1 MSAIKTTPLS
11 EDEKQRLKELYIAHQ
26 LGQSFIRTT
35 PGNWV
40 LSAAYEK
47 YKSDIYNLKL
57 RPDDT
62 FVLTWPKN
70 GATWAIEMVWCI
82 LHDIDLKKAKN
93 IHPLMKVPFLE
104 RPALFDFLTTKRPG
118 STMEEVLTRLES
130 MPANR
135 VIKSHLHLELLPPK
149 LLDECKAVLCLR
161 NPKDTIVSYYHH
173 NKLIKAHNFVGD
185 FKSYFNLFMDNLL
198 YYSSYWRYTVDAWKL
213 KDHPNVCLLFFE
225 DMKQDLQSA
234 IKKVASFLD
243 KELTDAQV
251 KSLEDHL
258 SFKSMKECSGTVE
271 DGKKL
276 GMFVEKTEKDAHFFR
291 KGEVGDWKNYFTE
304 EMNKKVDD
312 EIEKHFKNIGLKFRY
327 E

>member
-11 EDEKQRLKELYIAHQ
+11 EDEKQRLKALYISHQ

-70 GATWAIEMVWCI
+70 GTTWAIEMVWRI
-82 LHDIDLKKAKN
+82 LHNSGSKPAEKTPAF
-93 IHPLMKVPFLE
+93 MTVPFLE
-104 RPALFDFLTTKRPG
+104 APAIFDSLSTKPPG
-118 STMEEVLTRLES
+118 STMEELLTRLES

-135 VIKSHLHLELLPPK
+135 VLKSHLHLELLPPK
-149 LLDECKAVLCLR
+149 LLDECKTVFCLR

-173 NKLIKAHNFVGD
+173 QKLLKSQSFVGD
-185 FKSYFNLFMDNLL
+185 FESNFNLFMDDLVQ
-198 YYSSYWRYTVDAWKL
+198 YSSYWRYTVDAWKL

-251 KSLEDHL
+251 ESLEDHL
-258 SFKSMKECSGTVE
+258 SFKSMREISGTVE
-271 DGKKL
+271 NGKKL
-276 GMFVEKTEKDAHFFR
+276 GIFVEKTEKDAHFFR

-312 EIEKHFKNIGLKFRY
+312 EIEKHFKDIGLNFRY

>member
-11 EDEKQRLKELYIAHQ
+11 EDEKQRIKALYISHQ
-26 LGQSFIRTT
+26 VGQSFIRTT

-40 LSAAYEK
+40 LPAAYEK

-70 GATWAIEMVWCI
+70 GTTWSHEMVWCI
-82 LHDIDLKKAKN
+82 LHDIDLKQAKK
-93 IHPLMKVPFLE
+93 IHPNMKVPFLE
-104 RPALFDFLTTKRPG
+104 VPVLVDFLSTKPPG

-135 VIKSHLHLELLPPK
+135 VIKSHLHLDLLPPK
-149 LLDECKAVLCLR
+149 LLDQCKVVLCLR
-161 NPKDTIVSYYHH
+161 NPKDTMVSYYHH
-173 NKLIKAHNFVGD
+173 EKLIKSHSFIGD
-185 FKSYFNLFMDNLL
+185 FESNFNLFMDDLVQ
-198 YYSSYWRYTVDAWKL
+198 YSSYWKYTVDAWKL

-225 DMKQDLQSA
+225 DMKQDLQSS

-243 KELTDAQV
+243 KELTDAQI

-258 SFKSMKECSGTVE
+258 SFKSMRESSGTVE

-276 GMFVEKTEKDAHFFR
+276 GIFVEKTEKDAHFFR

-304 EMNKKVDD
+304 EMDKKVDD
-312 EIEKHFKNIGLKFRY
+312 EIEKHFKDIGLKFRY

>member
-11 EDEKQRLKELYIAHQ
+11 EDEKQRLKELYISHQ

-40 LSAAYEK
+40 LPAAYEK
-47 YKSDIYNLKL
+47 YKSDIYNLEL

-62 FVLTWPKN
+62 FVLTWPKT
-70 GATWAIEMVWCI
+70 GTTWTTEMVWCI
-82 LHDIDLKKAKN
+82 LHDTDLKKAKN
-93 IHPLMKVPFLE
+93 INPIMKVPFFE
-104 RPALFDFLTTKRPG
+104 TPVYVDFQSTKPPG
-118 STMEEVLTRLES
+118 CTMEEMLARLDS

-149 LLDECKAVLCLR
+149 LLDKCRTIFCLR

-173 NKLIKAHNFVGD
+173 EKLIEFLSFVGD
-185 FKSYFNLFMDNLL
+185 FESNFNLFMDDLVQ
-198 YYSSYWRYTVDAWKL
+198 YSSYWRYTVDAWKL

-271 DGKKL
+271 DGKKS
-276 GMFVEKTEKDAHFFR
+276 GIFVEKTEKDAHFFR

-304 EMNKKVDD
+304 EMNKRMDD
-312 EIEKHFKNIGLKFRY
+312 EIEKHFKNIGLEFRY

>member
-1 MSAIKTTPLS
+1 MSEIKATPLS
-11 EDEKQRLKELYIAHQ
+11 EDESQRLKALYIAHQ

-40 LSAAYEK
+40 LPAAYEK
-47 YKSDIYNLKL
+47 YKSDIYNLEL

-62 FVLTWPKN
+62 FVLAWPKN
-70 GATWAIEMVWCI
+70 GTTWTHELVWCI
-82 LHDIDLKKAKN
+82 LHDTDLKQAKN
-93 IHPLMKVPFLE
+93 IHPFMKVPFIE
-104 RPALFDFLTTKRPG
+104 RPVLDYFQGTNHHVCR
-118 STMEEVLTRLES
+118 MEEFLIRLDS

-149 LLDECKAVLCLR
+149 LLDKCKTVFCLR

-173 NKLIKAHNFVGD
+173 QKLLKSHVFVGS
-185 FKSYFNLFMDNLL
+185 FESNFNFFMDDLVH
-198 YYSSYWRYTVDAWKL
+198 YSSYWRYTVDAWKL

-276 GMFVEKTEKDAHFFR
+276 GIFVEKTEKDAHFFR

-304 EMNKKVDD
+304 EMSKKMDD
-312 EIEKHFKNIGLKFRY
+312 EIEKHFKDIGLKFRY